1 MRRPISHW
9 RSHGAA
15 GKHLVVAG
23 VLGHTERLVRTSN
36 EFASF
41 PNTFWADRGRFWV
54 RVRDMGV
61 PGGTAAV
68 RGGRGRIHP
77 PWGRR
82 TPWSVGS
89 GADDRD

>member
-41 PNTFWADRGRFWV
+41 PDTFWADRGRFWV

-61 PGGTAAV
+61 PGETAAM
-68 RGGRGRIHP
+68 RCGCGRIHP
-77 PWGRR
+77 LGEEEVVWIVDLLMDG
-82 TPWSVGS
+82 
-89 GADDRD
+89 

>member
-41 PNTFWADRGRFWV
+41 PDTFWADRGRFWV

-61 PGGTAAV
+61 PGETAAM
-68 RGGRGRIHP
+68 RCGCGRIHP
-77 PWGRR
+77 
-82 TPWSVGS
+82 S
-89 GADDRD
+89 GEEEAAWIVDLLMDG

>member
-9 RSHGAA
+9 RSHDAA

-41 PNTFWADRGRFWV
+41 PDTFWADRGRFFGFGCAIWESPG
-54 RVRDMGV
+54 RPPPCGV
-61 PGGTAAV
+61 GAAV
-68 RGGRGRIHP
+68 FIRRGKKKLRGSSI
-77 PWGRR
+77 
-82 TPWSVGS
+82 S
-89 GADDRD
+89 